1 MTPQA
6 EALMT
11 ADTPPDWAYKAF
23 WGGLFFF
30 MGRRIPQLEARFVP
44 GTRRGLTGPA
54 VGRYCYRMRIVL
66 LGAPGSGKGTQSQ
79 RLVERFGI
87 PQVSTG
93 DLLRAAV
100 QRGTDYG
107 LRARAAMDA
116 GQLVADEIVLGIIR
130 DRLAEPDAQQG
141 FILDGFPRNR
151 AQAEALGSMLRAIG
165 QPLDAVVLFEVD
177 NAELVRRIS
186 GRRSCS
192 ACGRVFNIYSSPP
205 GTPPRCDR
213 CDDKPELV
221 QRPDDNEATVAR
233 RLEVYDAQTRPL
245 IDHYRRQGLL
255 HTLAAARPAD
265 EVTADLVALLDTLG
279 GTAELPALGRKVAV
293 GEPVAKQPVPAKTP
307 RPAVTKTKP
316 ATRKRAK
323 KVAAKPAGKAAN
335 KAAKKVAK
343 KAAKKP
349 ARKAAKAPAKKTPKA
364 KKPAPAARRPAA
376 RRRRAPARS
385 RTRSRRRS

>member
-1 MTPQA
+1 
-6 EALMT
+6 
-11 ADTPPDWAYKAF
+11 
-23 WGGLFFF
+23 
-30 MGRRIPQLEARFVP
+30 
-44 GTRRGLTGPA
+44 
-54 VGRYCYRMRIVL
+54 MRIVL

-107 LRARAAMDA
+107 LRAKAAMDA
-116 GQLVADEIVLGIIR
+116 GQLVADEIVLGIIG
-130 DRLAEPDAQQG
+130 DRLAEPDARNG
-141 FILDGFPRNR
+141 FILDGFPRNQ
-151 AQAEALGSMLRAIG
+151 AQAEALGRMLEAMG

-192 ACGRVFNIYSSPP
+192 VCGRVFNIYTSPP
-205 GTPPRCDR
+205 GTPPHCDR

-221 QRPDDNEATVAR
+221 QRPDDNEVTVQR

-255 HTLAAARPAD
+255 HTLAAARPVDA
-265 EVTADLVALLDTLG
+265 VTADLVALLDTLG
-279 GTAELPALGRKVAV
+279 RTAELPALGRAAAAA
-293 GEPVAKQPVPAKTP
+293 AKKP
-307 RPAVTKTKP
+307 RPAVKKP
-316 ATRKRAK
+316 RPVVRKPR
-323 KVAAKPAGKAAN
+323 PAVKRRR
-335 KAAKKVAK
+335 
-343 KAAKKP
+343 AKKP
-349 ARKAAKAPAKKTPKA
+349 ARKAATKKLRAVAKKKRA
-364 KKPAPAARRPAA
+364 ARKPARAARRPAV
-376 RRRRAPARS
+376 RPRRAPKGR

>member
-1 MTPQA
+1 
-6 EALMT
+6 
-11 ADTPPDWAYKAF
+11 
-23 WGGLFFF
+23 
-30 MGRRIPQLEARFVP
+30 
-44 GTRRGLTGPA
+44 
-54 VGRYCYRMRIVL
+54 MRIVL

-79 RLVERFGI
+79 RLVQRFGI

-116 GQLVADEIVLGIIR
+116 GQLVADEIVLGIIG
-130 DRLAEPDAQQG
+130 DRLAEPDARKG
-141 FILDGFPRNR
+141 FILDGFPRNQ
-151 AQAEALGSMLRAIG
+151 AQAEALGGMLKAMG

-205 GTPPRCDR
+205 GTPPHCDR

-245 IDHYRRQGLL
+245 IDHYRRRGLL
-255 HTLAAARPAD
+255 HTLAAARPVDA
-265 EVTADLVALLDTLG
+265 VTADLVALLDTLG
-279 GTAELPALGRKVAV
+279 GTVELPALGRKAAIA
-293 GEPVAKQPVPAKTP
+293 EPVAQAPAP
-307 RPAVTKTKP
+307 AARIPAPARPAAKKAEP
-316 ATRKRAK
+316 AAHQPAK
-323 KVAAKPAGKAAN
+323 KVARKPARKASK
-335 KAAKKVAK
+335 KAAK
-343 KAAKKP
+343 KAAKKPTRKP
-349 ARKAAKAPAKKTPKA
+349 ARKAAKAPAKKTRKA
-364 KKPAPAARRPAA
+364 KKPARAAARRPAVRP
-376 RRRRAPARS
+376 RR